1 MRSNGKITSWRSD
14 KGYGFITPNSGAKQV
29 FVHIS
34 SFRNRSPRPGVNQ
47 LVTFTLSTDQQ
58 GRPCAVD
65 VSRENEQVRLK
76 KSPMNRP
83 SKAMSAGVLLVVLVM
98 AAALVL
104 SKYQKS
110 QVGSYAPAKSAQPSG
125 LISSPDR
132 SSRFSCDG
140 RAHCS
145 QMTSCEEAKFFIQ
158 NCPNTKMDG
167 DGDGVPCESQWC
179 EN

>member
-1 MRSNGKITSWRSD
+1 MRSKGKITSWRSD

-65 VSRENEQVRLK
+65 VARENEQVRLK
-76 KSPMNRP
+76 KSPRNRP

-98 AAALVL
+98 AAALIL

-110 QVGSYAPAKSAQPSG
+110 QVGSYVQAKSAQPSS
-125 LISSPDR
+125 LISSPDA

-140 RAHCS
+140 RTHCS
-145 QMTSCEEAKFFIQ
+145 DMTSCAEAKFFIK

-179 EN
+179 VN

>member
-1 MRSNGKITSWRSD
+1 MRSNGQITSWKGD
-14 KGYGFITPNSGAKQV
+14 KGYGFITPSSGAKQV

-34 SFRNRSPRPGVNQ
+34 SFRSRSPRPGVNQ

-65 VSRENEQVRLK
+65 VTRENKQIRLK
-76 KSPMNRP
+76 KSPRNRP

-98 AAALVL
+98 AVALVY
-104 SKYQKS
+104 SKYQNS
-110 QVGSYAPAKSAQPSG
+110 RGGSYAPAKSAQPSG
-125 LISSPDR
+125 LNSNPDR

-145 QMTSCEEAKFFIQ
+145 QMTSCEEAKFFVQ

-179 EN
+179 GH